1 LFVADYINDYL
12 YDFELS
18 EDSSKLN
25 LEGELVDKIANDNGE
40 LKNVALEQGF
50 GVITDIK
57 EGSDG
62 YRYILSP

>member
-25 LEGELVDKIANDNGE
+25 LEGELVDKIAND
-40 LKNVALEQGF
+40 KNVALGQGF